1 MDQDRRHDRLGPGRM
16 YLSANIGIRIDRQN
30 GTPLY
35 LQVKRQVA
43 SFVRTG
49 LWEKGKRLPT
59 ERDLASILRVSR
71 NTISMA
77 YRELEA
83 EGILFSRQGK
93 GTFIA
98 HAEHLLQREGSKDR
112 LFRMIDM
119 CIEETMALGFTLD
132 EFATLTQGRVRE
144 KKELLGRIRVAFVEC
159 NREQLDYF
167 ARELELGAGV
177 TILPVMLKD
186 IAQDPEAAASLSAQA
201 DILVT
206 TFFHLE
212 EVKQIFAWTGKEILG
227 IALDPSLESI
237 VRIARLPKGKRVGM
251 VCISEEFADRI
262 RKSVENAGISLRLES
277 TITRDA
283 GELEKFVRSC
293 DTLIVSPGRRR
304 EVEGVMKRNTEVTE
318 FIYRPDAGSVN
329 LLKSVIMEQRRKPA
343 TGE

>member
-1 MDQDRRHDRLGPGRM
+1 M
-16 YLSANIGIRIDRQN
+16 STNIGIRIDRQN

-35 LQVKRQVA
+35 LQVKRQVET
-43 SFVRTG
+43 FVRTG
-49 LWEKGKRLPT
+49 LWEKGRRLPT
-59 ERDLASILRVSR
+59 ERDLARILRVSR

-98 HAEHLLQREGSKDR
+98 QAEHLLQREGSKER
-112 LFRMIDM
+112 LLRMIDM
-119 CIEETMALGFTLD
+119 CIEDTMTLGFTLD
-132 EFATLTQGRVRE
+132 EFLTLAQGRVRE
-144 KKELLGRIRVAFVEC
+144 KKDLLGRIRVAFVEC

-177 TILPVMLKD
+177 TILPVMLQD
-186 IAQDPEAAASLSAQA
+186 IDQDREAAGTLSVEA
-201 DILVT
+201 DIIVT
-206 TFFHLE
+206 TFFHLD
-212 EVKQIFAWTGKEILG
+212 EVRRIFDGTGKEILG

-237 VRIARLPKGKRVGM
+237 VRIARLPRGKRVGM

-283 GELEKFVRSC
+283 GELERFVRSY

-304 EVEGVMKRNTEVTE
+304 EVESVMKRDTEVTE
-318 FIYRPDAGSVN
+318 FIYKPDAGSVN

-343 TGE
+343 AGE

>member
-1 MDQDRRHDRLGPGRM
+1 M
-16 YLSANIGIRIDRQN
+16 ATAVGIEIDRKS
-30 GTPLY
+30 GVPLY
-35 LQVKRQVA
+35 LQVKRQVERN
-43 SFVRTG
+43 VRVG

-59 ERDLASILRVSR
+59 ERDLARMLSVSR
-71 NTISMA
+71 NTVSMA

-98 HAEHLLQREGSKDR
+98 HAEHLLQREGSKER
-112 LFRMIDM
+112 LLRMIDM
-119 CIEETMALGFTLD
+119 CIEETMTLGFTLD
-132 EFATLTQGRVRE
+132 EFLTLVQGRVRE

-186 IAQDPEAAASLSAQA
+186 IAQDRETAASLSAQA
-201 DILVT
+201 DIVVT
-206 TFFHLE
+206 TFFHLD
-212 EVKQIFAWTGKEILG
+212 EVKRIFERTGKEILG

-237 VRIARLPKGKRVGM
+237 VRIARLPKGKKVGM

-277 TITRDA
+277 TITRD
-283 GELEKFVRSC
+283 GEELERFVRSY
-293 DTLIVSPGRRR
+293 DAVIVSPGRRR
-304 EVEGVMKRNTEVTE
+304 EVESVMKRSTEVTE

-329 LLKSVIMEQRRKPA
+329 LLKSVIMEQRRRPL

>member
-1 MDQDRRHDRLGPGRM
+1 M
-16 YLSANIGIRIDRQN
+16 SANIGIRIDRQN

-35 LQVKRQVA
+35 LQVKRQVEY
-43 SFVRTG
+43 FVRSG

-59 ERDLASILRVSR
+59 ERELASMLRVSR
-71 NTISMA
+71 NTVSMA

-83 EGILFSRQGK
+83 EGLLFSRQGK

-98 HAEHLLQREGSKDR
+98 NAEHLLQREGSKDR
-112 LFRMIDM
+112 LLRIIDM

-132 EFATLTQGRVRE
+132 EFLTLAQGRVRD

-177 TILPVMLKD
+177 TILPVLLSD
-186 IAQDPEAAASLSAQA
+186 IVSDPQAAVSLSHEA
-201 DILVT
+201 DIIVT

-212 EVKQIFAWTGKEILG
+212 EVKRIFSKTEKEILG

-277 TITRDA
+277 TTTRDIQ
-283 GELEKFVRSC
+283 ELGRLVRSC

-304 EVEGVMKRNTEVTE
+304 EVESVMRRNTEIIE
-318 FIYRPDAGSVN
+318 FIYKPDAGSVN

-343 TGE
+343 NGE